1 MSDPLV
7 IQVDDAKAQAW
18 FGELL
23 QRMGDLSPLM
33 RDLGEYLVE
42 STQDRFDQGIGPDGV
57 AWAPLKDGSGR
68 TPLNDSGRMRDDIRP
83 SSGADFVEIVA
94 GAKQARWHQ
103 EGTSPFVIL
112 PKNKQ
117 ALAWPGGP
125 GPRKKVSHPGLPAR
139 PFIGLSEK
147 DERYIG
153 ELAQAHLDPDQNGS

>member
-1 MSDPLV
+1 MSEPLV

-23 QRMGDLSPLM
+23 QRMGDLTPLM

-83 SSGADFVEIVA
+83 NSGSDFVEIVA
-94 GAKQARWHQ
+94 GARQARWHQ
-103 EGTSPFVIL
+103 EGTDPFVIL
-112 PKNKQ
+112 PKAKQ
-117 ALAWPGGP
+117 ALSWPGGP
-125 GPRKKVSHPGLPAR
+125 GPRKKVNHPGLPAR
-139 PFIGLSEK
+139 PFIGLSEA

-153 ELAQAHLDPDQNGS
+153 ELAQAHLNPDENGG